1 MGGRDVNHKESKE
14 AVMHLSRGALQED
27 VLQLATLLVMSHPDP
42 YSAGGGP
49 LAFHRRVQSILD
61 DLPEEV

>member
-1 MGGRDVNHKESKE
+1 
-14 AVMHLSRGALQED
+14 MHLSRGALQED